1 MIKLLQHVRDWTAS
15 PDTDGVATAVF
26 NAWQSPEA
34 KKADVSA
41 PDATKPRASSLQNT
55 LLRRPH
61 STSAIAPIC
70 ARARHG
76 HVISRLRNDSGAS
89 ECHG

>member
-1 MIKLLQHVRDWTAS
+1 MIKLLQHLRDRTAS
-15 PDTDGVATAVF
+15 PDTGGVATAVF

-55 LLRRPH
+55 LLRGLIPRVPL
-61 STSAIAPIC
+61 APTC

-76 HVISRLRNDSGAS
+76 HVTSRLRDNLGVS
-89 ECHG
+89 ECHT

>member
-15 PDTDGVATAVF
+15 PDTGGVATAVF

-41 PDATKPRASSLQNT
+41 PHATKPRASSLQNT
-55 LLRRPH
+55 LLRWPH
-61 STSAIAPIC
+61 STSAISA
-70 ARARHG
+70 H
-76 HVISRLRNDSGAS
+76 LRESATWPCDFEATR
-89 ECHG
+89 